1 MRDNGEH
8 LCTTLLEHVEDALHG
23 EESVRVLFLA
33 DALEEDWQVVVVV
46 QGHDVDLPLDP
57 VLRTVLDADRQVS
70 SVVETA
76 EFRWGHLSSFN
87 GTSHRL
93 GWSSLLWSLCSR
105 EGLAADSLTLLE
117 SCKHRHKVTSSHSEK
132 ERVFKI
138 NCETYFISQEP
149 AQLQLPQ
156 RQSGRPS
163 SLACESWGNYQRQSA
178 GTLGGACFASTSIA
192 CLCHAYR

>member
-132 ERVFKI
+132 ERVFKSI
-138 NCETYFISQEP
+138 VKLTLF
-149 AQLQLPQ
+149 
-156 RQSGRPS
+156 RS
-163 SLACESWGNYQRQSA
+163 SLLSCSCRSGSRGALLLWHVS
-178 GTLGGACFASTSIA
+178 LGEITKDRVLGLWEELVLRA
-192 CLCHAYR
+192 LP